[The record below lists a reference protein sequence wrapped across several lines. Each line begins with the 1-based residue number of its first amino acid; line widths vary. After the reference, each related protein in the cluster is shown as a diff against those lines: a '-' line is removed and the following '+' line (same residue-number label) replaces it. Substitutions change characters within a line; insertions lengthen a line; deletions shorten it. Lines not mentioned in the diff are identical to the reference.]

1 MTATSSK
8 DESIRTAIDHATKQL
23 LVDALYT
30 GRGHQQAG
38 ARFNTLNQWIGA
50 PAAVLSAVSSS
61 GAALSAIFG
70 ANAAITAALAIIAT
84 VFTSLRAFL
93 RTDKLAE
100 EHSLKGRRY
109 ISLRNDIRIFR
120 AVDMKLGLPIA
131 ELKKQLESFRKRYND
146 LNEIPP
152 LVISRKDYLAAKKS
166 IEAGESSYEGD
177 RAWEEL
183 SNDGHDG

>member
-1 MTATSSK
+1 MTGTSSTDGTVRK
-8 DESIRTAIDHATKQL
+8 AIDHAAKQL
-23 LVDALYT
+23 IVDALYT

-38 ARFNTLNQWIGA
+38 TRYHTLNHWVGV
-50 PAAVLSAVSSS
+50 PSAVLSAVSSS
-61 GAALSAIFG
+61 GAALTAIFG
-70 ANAAITAALAIIAT
+70 ANAAWTAALAIIAT
-84 VFTSLRAFL
+84 ILTSLRAFL

-120 AVDMKLGLPIA
+120 DVDMKSDHVVDD
-131 ELKKQLESFRKRYND
+131 LKSQLENFRKRYND

-152 LVISRKDYLAAKKS
+152 LVIPRRDYLAAKKT
-166 IEAGESSYEGD
+166 IAAGESSYEGD

-183 SNDGHDG
+183 